1 MKSKVG
7 KSIIVFGLLI
17 TILGGF
23 NTKEVS
29 ACYPAYKC
37 MTPPATYTLTYSN
50 PDRRLGT
57 ILGGVAIGT
66 VGFFGSY
73 AAVASFGGATAY
85 AVKEAYWGSLS
96 YKVYIKKSDRSG
108 YKYKTKTVYY
118 SGTNY
123 KNYKKTVYRY
133 TN

>member
-1 MKSKVG
+1 MG
-7 KSIIVFGLLI
+7 YFIVFTLLV

-23 NTKEVS
+23 NTKEAS

-37 MTPPATYTLTYSN
+37 MTPPANYTLIYSN

-57 ILGGVAIGT
+57 IIGGVAIGA
-66 VGFFGSY
+66 VGFFGTT
-73 AAVASFGGATAY
+73 AAVAAFAGGTAFT
-85 AVKEAYWGSLS
+85 VREAYWGSLS

-123 KNYKKTVYRY
+123 KNYNKTVYRY